1 MNQNNQTR
9 KILVVDDDPVIR
21 DMMADILEFEGHTI
35 SIARN
40 GFEALQLLRSDEN
53 YLVFLDIMMPAMSG
67 KELCAVLEA
76 DTYLRKRHIIV
87 LMSAMDNLEEAA
99 SLQVDAILQKPFVVD
114 YQDIQAGFH
123 SSKQRA
129 HLLVDSSSRMSTSK
143 CTAASCGAKPCLNIP
158 A

>member
-40 GFEALQLLRSDEN
+40 GSEALQLLRSDED

-67 KELCAVLEA
+67 KELCAVIEA
-76 DTYLRKRHIIV
+76 DPHLRKRHIII
-87 LMSAMDNLEEAA
+87 LMSAMDNLEEAV

-114 YQDIQAGFH
+114 DVIDILEPYMG
-123 SSKQRA
+123 
-129 HLLVDSSSRMSTSK
+129 
-143 CTAASCGAKPCLNIP
+143 
-158 A
+158 